1 MLDTRRSAAPP
12 ATPPS
17 ELRASDADRERVVAV
32 LQEAVADGRL
42 TPAEH
47 EERVGLAY
55 QARTL
60 GELSGLTTDLLPEHL
75 QPVRTDVG
83 PVSALFRADRREG
96 RWVVPS
102 RYPVTA
108 LGTTVTLD
116 LCEALLQ
123 TSHVTIDATI
133 IGGTLVL
140 IVPEGV
146 RVIMPANGVLA
157 SKKNQVR
164 TPDSAAPDGPVIE
177 IVGRVVAGGI
187 VAKSPKRP
195 KRRLFRRD

>member
-1 MLDTRRSAAPP
+1 MLDTRRPTAPP

-42 TPAEH
+42 TAAEH

-60 GELSGLTTDLLPEHL
+60 GELSGLTTDLLPDHL
-75 QPVRTDVG
+75 QPVRTDVA
-83 PVSALFRADRREG
+83 PVSALFRADKREG

-116 LCEALLQ
+116 LREALLQ

-133 IGGTLVL
+133 VGGVLEL

-146 RVIMPANGVLA
+146 RVIMPASAMMA

-164 TPDSAAPDGPVIE
+164 TDSAAPDGPVIE
-177 IVGRVVAGGI
+177 IVGRVLAGSI

-195 KRRLFRRD
+195 KRRRFRRD

>member
-1 MLDTRRSAAPP
+1 MLDTRRPTAPP

-17 ELRASDADRERVVAV
+17 ERRASDADRERVVAV

-42 TPAEH
+42 TAAEH

-60 GELSGLTTDLLPEHL
+60 GELSGLTTDLLPDHL
-75 QPVRTDVG
+75 QPVRTDVA
-83 PVSALFRADRREG
+83 PVSALFRADKREG

-116 LCEALLQ
+116 LREALLQ
-123 TSHVTIDATI
+123 TSHVPIDATLA
-133 IGGTLVL
+133 GGVLEL

-146 RVIMPANGVLA
+146 RVIMPASAMMA

-164 TPDSAAPDGPVIE
+164 TDSAAPDGPVIE
-177 IVGRVVAGGI
+177 IVGRVLAGSI

-195 KRRLFRRD
+195 KRRRFRRD